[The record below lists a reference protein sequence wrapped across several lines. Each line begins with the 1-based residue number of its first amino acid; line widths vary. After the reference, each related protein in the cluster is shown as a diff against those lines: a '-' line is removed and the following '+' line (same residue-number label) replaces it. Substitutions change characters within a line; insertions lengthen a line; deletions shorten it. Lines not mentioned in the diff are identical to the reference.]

1 MIDIVEI
8 LNQAAAPEQT
18 SEKYRALAEQ
28 CSPYWDAVEKAFST
42 RFVNE
47 MFLALCAANSRECR
61 EYFERGLWLG
71 LRLGQFSEQ
80 GPGGGVGDLDVHVSA
95 H

>member
-1 MIDIVEI
+1 MFDIVKL
-8 LNQAAAPEQT
+8 LNDATAPEQT
-18 SEKYRALAEQ
+18 SKEYRALQEQ

-47 MFLALCAANSRECR
+47 MFSALCAVNIQECG
-61 EYFERGLWLG
+61 EYFRRGLWLG
-71 LRLGQFSEQ
+71 LRIGQFSEQ
-80 GPGGGVGDLDVHVSA
+80 GPGGGVGDLDIHIPS